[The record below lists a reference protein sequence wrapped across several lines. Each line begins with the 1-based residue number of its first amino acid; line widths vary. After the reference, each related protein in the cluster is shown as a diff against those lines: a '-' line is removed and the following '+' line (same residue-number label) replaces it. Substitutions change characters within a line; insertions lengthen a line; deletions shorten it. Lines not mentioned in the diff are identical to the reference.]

1 MDSVNDYISAVLTNG
16 GGGVMSDTSSG
27 SETTSR
33 LSDAALI
40 DQNEVDSRVRRAEVR
55 PVSDDRDDDGDGND
69 DDNSDDDRYYNGDDD
84 RDDHGENGVDDIV

>member
-55 PVSDDRDDDGDGND
+55 PVSDDRDDDDDGND
-69 DDNSDDDRYYNGDDD
+69 DDNSDDDDHDHGDHD
-84 RDDHGENGVDDIV
+84 RDDHGEIGVDDTV

>member
-1 MDSVNDYISAVLTNG
+1 MDSVNDYISAVLTNGGG

-55 PVSDDRDDDGDGND
+55 PVRDDRDDHRD
-69 DDNSDDDRYYNGDDD
+69 DDDGSDDDRY
-84 RDDHGENGVDDIV
+84 DHGRMGMMIMYGGWW

>member
-1 MDSVNDYISAVLTNG
+1 MDSVNDYISAVLTNGG

-55 PVSDDRDDDGDGND
+55 PVCDDRDDEG
-69 DDNSDDDRYYNGDDD
+69 
-84 RDDHGENGVDDIV
+84 

>member
-1 MDSVNDYISAVLTNG
+1 MDSVNDYISAVLTNGVGG

-55 PVSDDRDDDGDGND
+55 PVCD
-69 DDNSDDDRYYNGDDD
+69 DDN
-84 RDDHGENGVDDIV
+84 V

>member
-1 MDSVNDYISAVLTNG
+1 
-16 GGGVMSDTSSG
+16 MSDTSSG

>member
-1 MDSVNDYISAVLTNG
+1 MDSVNDYLSAVLING

-55 PVSDDRDDDGDGND
+55 PVSDDRDDED
-69 DDNSDDDRYYNGDDD
+69 DDHDHDHVDDDSDDHDN
-84 RDDHGENGVDDIV
+84 V